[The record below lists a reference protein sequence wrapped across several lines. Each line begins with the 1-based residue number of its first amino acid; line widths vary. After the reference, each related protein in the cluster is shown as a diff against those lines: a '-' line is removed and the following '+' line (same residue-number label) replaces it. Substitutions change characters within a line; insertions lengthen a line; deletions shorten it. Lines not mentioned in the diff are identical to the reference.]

1 MEVVAYNPS
10 PDQLVYSQAVAQA
23 HSPAARADNLAD
35 IDWAAADNRADL
47 EDKPSPEDMSVA
59 DRMVEAARRVVAQ
72 LARHPEV
79 AAAGRFDSNNLI
91 AVVAP
96 EERCA
101 ELAEPSVRL
110 VGQQRPDEQLLS
122 AHHQQM

>member
-35 IDWAAADNRADL
+35 IDWAAVDNRADL

-72 LARHPEV
+72 LARRPAV
-79 AAAGRFDSNNLI
+79 GVAGRFD
-91 AVVAP
+91 
-96 EERCA
+96 
-101 ELAEPSVRL
+101 
-110 VGQQRPDEQLLS
+110 
-122 AHHQQM
+122 